1 MPSGVTAQPRLLPS
15 DSSGAK
21 NTGPPSKPLSAKKDE
36 QKRPKAGKVE
46 VKLTISAPLVV
57 KVILPN
63 SVPVLLMAFSI
74 KFLPPITFQFLSNW
88 NRETLAPVICPV
100 TVVEK
105 SDLVVL
111 PNS

>member
-1 MPSGVTAQPRLLPS
+1 MTAQPRLLPS

-36 QKRPKAGKVE
+36 QKRPKPGMVD
-46 VKLTISAPLVV
+46 VTLTISAPLVV
-57 KVILPN
+57 KVMFPN
-63 SVPVLLMAFSI
+63 SVPVLSTAFSI
-74 KFLPPITFQFLSNW
+74 RFLPPITFQFLSNW

-105 SDLVVL
+105 SDLILL